1 MLVYIHQLGGNFA
14 MITPVSNVDP
24 GFGVGGMPHPGHG
37 LPGSGAH
44 PGHDLP
50 HLPGIPDNSL
60 PTTPPPHVPVGMT
73 VVLVRDPMGVWHWAT
88 IPSNV
93 TPSPLPVPP
102 PTAAPKA

>member
-14 MITPVSNVDP
+14 TITPVSSVDP
-24 GFGVGGMPHPGHG
+24 GFGMGPPLHPSQG
-37 LPGSGAH
+37 LPVHGH
-44 PGHDLP
+44 PDQGLP
-50 HLPGIPDNSL
+50 HLPGIPGNSL

-73 VVLVRDPMGVWHWAT
+73 VVLVRDPLGVWHWAT

-102 PTAAPKA
+102 PTAAPKI